1 MDQRQ
6 VTVWVQLCQFLKEN
20 KSLMKIILPA
30 ARGGLARVY
39 RQLMFIV
46 RRVVNLTM
54 YIMHS
59 CHGKQGSFWFK
70 LI

>member
-1 MDQRQ
+1 
-6 VTVWVQLCQFLKEN
+6 
-20 KSLMKIILPA
+20 MKIILPA
-30 ARGGLARVY
+30 ARGGLAWVY

-46 RRVVNLTM
+46 QRVVNVTM